1 MQQRVRRS
9 IAALALAVTAC
20 LVATAPAAV
29 AAPNLREFRLPAQF
43 ALPND
48 VAAGPDGAVWATDG
62 SLRRVWRIT
71 PKGKISSFEFDF
83 TSQPAG
89 ITSAQGFLWIADAG
103 RDEIVRIATDGTRA
117 SYPVPTSGAFP
128 IDLVEGPDGAIW
140 FTEGR
145 GDKIGRLA
153 PDGAITEYPLAT
165 RNAFAADIA
174 VGPDG
179 AIWFTEQLGD
189 KVGRVTTSGDLTEFP
204 LPPGTLPGPIAAGP
218 DGALWFTARNTN
230 AIMRMTT
237 TGAIT
242 DTFPLPSSDADPVGL
257 VAGRDGALWIA
268 EHSADKIERMTLDG
282 DVTHTFRLRRGFPD
296 GLAIGPDRRL
306 WFPEGIPGRIG
317 RLGVIVG

>member
-1 MQQRVRRS
+1 MQHRFRRS
-9 IAALALAVTAC
+9 VVALALALTAC
-20 LVATAPAAV
+20 LIATAQAAV
-29 AAPNLREFRLPAQF
+29 AAPHLREFKLPAEF

-62 SLRRVWRIT
+62 STRRVWRVT

-103 RDEIVRIATDGTRA
+103 RDEIVRLATDGART

-153 PDGAITEYPLAT
+153 PDGVITEFPLAA
-165 RNAFAADIA
+165 RGAFAADIA

-179 AIWFTEQLGD
+179 AIWFTEQVAD
-189 KVGRVTTSGDLTEFP
+189 KVGRITTSGELTEFP
-204 LPPGTLPGPIAAGP
+204 LAPGTLPGPIVAGP
-218 DGALWFTARNTN
+218 DGALWLTARDTN
-230 AIMRMTT
+230 AIMRMTLAGT
-237 TGAIT
+237 VTRAFHPRKGA
-242 DTFPLPSSDADPVGL
+242 
-257 VAGRDGALWIA
+257 
-268 EHSADKIERMTLDG
+268 
-282 DVTHTFRLRRGFPD
+282 PD
-296 GLAIGPDRRL
+296 GLAIGPDGAL

-317 RLGVIVG
+317 RLGVRFG

>member
-1 MQQRVRRS
+1 MSHRLRRS
-9 IAALALAVTAC
+9 VVAVALAVTAC
-20 LVATAPAAV
+20 LIATAPSAGAG
-29 AAPNLREFRLPAQF
+29 PQLREFQLPAEF

-71 PKGKISSFEFDF
+71 PKGKISSVEFDVA
-83 TSQPAG
+83 SQPAG

-103 RDEIVRIATDGTRA
+103 RDEIVRLATDGTRTA
-117 SYPVPTSGAFP
+117 YPVPTSGAFP

-153 PDGAITEYPLAT
+153 PDGVITEYPLAA
-165 RNAFAADIA
+165 RDAFAADIA

-189 KVGRVTTSGDLTEFP
+189 KVGRVTTSGELTEFP
-204 LPPGTLPGPIAAGP
+204 LAPGTLPGPIVAGP
-218 DGALWFTARNTN
+218 DGAVWFAARNTN

-237 TGAIT
+237 AGAVT
-242 DTFPLPSSDADPVGL
+242 DTFPLPLADADPVGL
-257 VAGRDGALWIA
+257 VFGRGGGLWIA
-268 EHSADKIERMTLDG
+268 EHAADRIERMTLDG
-282 DVTHTFRLRRGFPD
+282 DVTARFRLRRGFPD

-317 RLGVIVG
+317 RLGVVVG